1 MKELARKSF
10 YKKKEEFIMN
20 EKKIMALADKN
31 IMNTYRRVPIVLTK
45 GEGVRLWDA
54 GGKEYLDFVAGIAV
68 CNLGHSHPHVVKA
81 IKKQVKNLTHV
92 SNLYY
97 TQPQAEVAA
106 LLTKHSFADKAFF
119 CNSGAEANEAAIK
132 LARKYAHE
140 NLGPDKFELITMKDS
155 FHGRTM
161 ATITA
166 TGQEKFQFG
175 FTPLLDGFKYV
186 PFNDPAAL
194 EAAITPKTCGIMLEP
209 IQGEGGVI
217 IPDASYL
224 AAVRDICNRHNI
236 LMIVDEVQTGIGRT
250 GKLFAYEYSGIKPDI
265 MTLAKALGNGFPVG
279 AMLATHEVAR
289 AFGPGNHASTFG
301 GNLLAMAAAKATL
314 KTMLDEGVLENCQK
328 MGDYF
333 LASLQALKAKHP
345 IISSVRGKGLM
356 LACALTTEGADIVQ
370 TCQERGLLINCTGGK
385 TLRFVPP
392 LIITEQDIDAALAI
406 LDEVMEGK

>member
-1 MKELARKSF
+1 MK
-10 YKKKEEFIMN
+10 
-20 EKKIMALADKN
+20 EKKIMDLTDKN
-31 IMNTYRRVPIVLTK
+31 IMNTYRRVPIALVK
-45 GEGVRLWDA
+45 GEGARLWDA
-54 GGKEYLDFVAGIAV
+54 NGKEYLDFVAGIAV
-68 CNLGHSHPHVVKA
+68 CNLGHSHPNVGKA
-81 IKKQVKNLTHV
+81 IKKQAKNLMHV

-97 TQPQAEVAA
+97 TRPQGEVAR
-106 LLTKHSFADKAFF
+106 LLTKHSFADKVFF

-140 NLGPDKFELITMKDS
+140 NLGDDKFELITMKDS

-175 FTPLLDGFKYV
+175 FTPLLEGFKYV

-194 EAAITPKTCGIMLEP
+194 EDAISPRTCGIMLEP

-217 IPDASYL
+217 IPDEHYL
-224 AAVRDICNRHNI
+224 ACVRDICDRHKI
-236 LMIVDEVQTGIGRT
+236 LMIIDEVQTGIGRT
-250 GKLFAYEYSGIKPDI
+250 GKLFAYEYSSIKPDI

-279 AMLATHEVAR
+279 AMLATDEIAG

-314 KTMLDEGVLENCQK
+314 ETILDEGVLENCQK
-328 MGDYF
+328 TGAYF
-333 LASLQALKAKHP
+333 LEKLQALKAKHA
-345 IISSVRGKGLM
+345 IIAGVRGRGLM
-356 LACALTTEGADIVQ
+356 LACALTVEGADIVKK
-370 TCQERGLLINCTGGK
+370 CQEKGLLINCTGGK

-392 LIITEQDIDAALAI
+392 LIITEKDIDMAIAI
-406 LDEVMEGK
+406 LDEVMEGR

>member
-1 MKELARKSF
+1 M
-10 YKKKEEFIMN
+10 MN
-20 EKKIMALADKN
+20 EKKIMALADEN
-31 IMNTYRRVPIVLTK
+31 IMNTYRRVPIALVK
-45 GEGVRLWDA
+45 GEGARLWDA
-54 GGKEYLDFVAGIAV
+54 NGKEYLDFVAGIAV
-68 CNLGHSHPHVVKA
+68 CNLGHSHPAVVKA

-97 TQPQAEVAA
+97 TQPQGEVAE
-106 LLTKHSFADKAFF
+106 LLTKYSFADKVFF

-140 NLGPDKFELITMKDS
+140 NLGTDKFELITMKDS

-175 FTPLLDGFKYV
+175 FTPLLDGFKYA

-194 EAAITPKTCGIMLEP
+194 ETAITPKTCGIMLEP

-217 IPDASYL
+217 IPDPQYL
-224 AAVRDICNRHNI
+224 ACVRDICNRHKI

-250 GKLFAYEYSGIKPDI
+250 GKLFAYEYSGLKPDI

-279 AMLATHEVAR
+279 AMLATDEVAR
-289 AFGPGNHASTFG
+289 AFVPGNHASTFG
-301 GNLLAMAAAKATL
+301 GNPLAMAAAKATL
-314 KTMLDEGVLENCQK
+314 ETILDEGVLDHCRE
-328 MGDYF
+328 MGGYF
-333 LASLQALKAKHP
+333 LTRLQALKAKHK
-345 IISSVRGKGLM
+345 IISDVRGRGLM
-356 LACALTTEGADIVQ
+356 LACVLTVEGTDIVR

-392 LIITEQDIDAALAI
+392 LIISPKDIDMAISI
-406 LDEVMEGK
+406 LDVVLEGI